1 MIRIRSIPLDELLY
15 PALELIVGELLLLK
29 GWTVPDSLY
38 FSLIVLVYPVWPVL
52 VFERACLVRTT
63 FLFRLIVLDLKVD
76 DIPEWGFVA
85 RLAMPVPKRN
95 CEDNGDRQP

>member
-52 VFERACLVRTT
+52 VLKRGCLVRTT
-63 FLFRLIVLDLKVD
+63 LLFRLVALNLKVD
-76 DIPEWGFVA
+76 NIPGWGFVV
-85 RLAMPVPKRN
+85 RLAMPVPERN